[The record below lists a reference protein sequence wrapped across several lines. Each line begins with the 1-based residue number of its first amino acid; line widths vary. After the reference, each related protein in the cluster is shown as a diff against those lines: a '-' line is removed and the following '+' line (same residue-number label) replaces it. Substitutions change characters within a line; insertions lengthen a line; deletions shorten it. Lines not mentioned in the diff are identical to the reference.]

1 MSGYIFIHKK
11 LLDWEFY
18 SDLNTKSL
26 FIHCLLK
33 ANWEDKQWNNIIIV
47 RGSFVT
53 SIDSLSRE
61 LGLSVKKIRLCLDKM
76 KRANNIAVKTTNK
89 YSVITV
95 VKYDDYQKPYTE
107 KGKQKGK
114 QSGTKRA
121 TTKEYNIY
129 NTLLSEIEI
138 SDVELNL
145 VQYFKIAKEFQR
157 LFIENLKEKGAS
169 YSTQEKATFK
179 NYITPIRLLM
189 ENKEA
194 TRDDLI
200 DVWEYLS
207 SKEGE
212 FWKKNILSTSK
223 LREKIQPLIM
233 AARELKLNK
242 RKPIKEDKL

>member
-11 LLDWEFY
+11 LLEWEFY
-18 SDLNTKSL
+18 SDLNTKAL
-26 FIHCLLK
+26 FIRCLLK
-33 ANWEDKQWNNIIIV
+33 ANWEDKEWNNTTIL

-53 SIDSLSRE
+53 SVDCLSRE

-95 VKYDDYQKPYTE
+95 VKYDDYQKPYSE
-107 KGKQKGK
+107 KGKQKDK

-129 NTLLSEIEI
+129 NNLLSEIEI

-145 VQYFKIAKEFQR
+145 VQYFKIAREFQR
-157 LFIENLKEKGAS
+157 LFITNLKEKKAS
-169 YSTQEKATFK
+169 YSIQESATFK
-179 NYITPIRLLM
+179 SYVDPIRLM
-189 ENKEA
+189 IEKKEA

-200 DVWEYLS
+200 EVWQYLS
-207 SKEGE
+207 SQEGE

-223 LREKIQPLIM
+223 LRDKLQQLLM
-233 AARELKLNK
+233 AAREFKGTK
-242 RKPIKEDKL
+242 KHIKEDKL